1 MQLWFAFLHVW
12 FPMQKLCFNSKDQQ
26 LKYGTKGYSDIGNSN
41 QSEFDLKRIGEYCE
55 HLSTDEVMSIV

>member
-1 MQLWFAFLHVW
+1 
-12 FPMQKLCFNSKDQQ
+12 MQKLCFNSKDQQ

-55 HLSTDEVMSIV
+55 HLSTDPVMSIV